1 MTSIEFWQSIKR
13 IAADGF
19 TKSGLLKIDDYAEQ
33 FIRHQILFKR
43 FSSNE
48 QYGCSKGGRTH
59 VIASLLAG
67 AEVATDKD
75 YFSSNDF
82 KSCRQHAA
90 QQIEI
95 IKSWAEATNLW
106 FDNADKKISRILG
119 KKIAEGG
126 EAIAHSRN
134 TEGLQV
140 VFQECQG
147 ALTVG
152 LVG

>member
-95 IKSWAEATNLW
+95 IKSWAKQHIHETLKVYKLYFKNVKELLPSVW
-106 FDNADKKISRILG
+106 SVETRGDGCR
-119 KKIAEGG
+119 
-126 EAIAHSRN
+126 
-134 TEGLQV
+134 
-140 VFQECQG
+140 
-147 ALTVG
+147 
-152 LVG
+152 